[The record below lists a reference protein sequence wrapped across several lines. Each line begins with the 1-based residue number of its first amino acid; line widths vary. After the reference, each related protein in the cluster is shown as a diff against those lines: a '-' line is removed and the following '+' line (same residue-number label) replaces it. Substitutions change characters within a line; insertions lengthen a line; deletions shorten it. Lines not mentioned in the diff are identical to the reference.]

1 MNHDELT
8 VDPSS
13 RVAVVVGGSQSN
25 WPSMPDSLDY
35 INHQLVASTAGV
47 RSDDKNQH
55 ECLMKQQQQSS
66 QIPSIV
72 IGSNGGSSNED
83 NNNNKNT
90 ISNSPGQPVWT
101 RRKER
106 KRATSLLVRFSDEEN
121 EDFGD
126 DSKPRVSKLDQIRMK
141 IYNNSHG
148 STDKSESSSP
158 KRNNSD
164 KVNSNGS
171 VKILDKT
178 RAKTKAA
185 VSSPIPIRK
194 VAGSMTTILR
204 SFGRRSR
211 DNSESQTTAE
221 CGETPPS
228 LSNQMPAAAMIT
240 TTRTF
245 DVCETPPLS
254 LFRDAKTVTS
264 DNTNK
269 QQFIRSITRPF
280 RRQANK

>member
-1 MNHDELT
+1 MNHEELI
-8 VDPSS
+8 DPSS
-13 RVAVVVGGSQSN
+13 SRVGSQSN
-25 WPSMPDSLDY
+25 CTSMPDSFDY
-35 INHQLVASTAGV
+35 INHQLVASTTGV
-47 RSDDKNQH
+47 GNDNKN
-55 ECLMKQQQQSS
+55 QQQSS

-83 NNNNKNT
+83 NNNKNIT
-90 ISNSPGQPVWT
+90 NNSPRQPVWT

-106 KRATSLLVRFSDEEN
+106 KRATSLLVRFNDEEN

-126 DSKPRVSKLDQIRMK
+126 DSKPRISKLDHIRMK

-148 STDKSESSSP
+148 STDKPVSSSP
-158 KRNNSD
+158 KRNNSE

-171 VKILDKT
+171 VKILDKST
-178 RAKTKAA
+178 TMSKAA

-211 DNSESQTTAE
+211 DNSESQTAE
-221 CGETPPS
+221 SGETPPS
-228 LSNQMPAAAMIT
+228 LSNQMPATAMITT

-254 LFRDAKTVTS
+254 LSRDGKTVTS
-264 DNTNK
+264 DSNK